1 MLCGWD
7 AGLLVSEDGGRTWL
21 DRTAG
26 LPNRQIWSVA
36 VDPDQLGRLYAS
48 PFQQPVY
55 VSEDFG
61 LTWKPAFFEKA
72 TAFNLTFV
80 RLFSHSAFLGIH
92 LFETFVLCESLEQLL
107 FKLVFHSKLLCF
119 ALSLKS
125 QLEIFSLLK
134 LLFHTFSFF

>member
-1 MLCGWD
+1 LHNGVFDPSAARRLVLCGWD

-36 VDPDQLGRLYAS
+36 VDPDQPGRLYAS

-61 LTWKPAFFEKA
+61 LTWNPAFFEKA

-80 RLFSHSAFLGIH
+80 PRS
-92 LFETFVLCESLEQLL
+92 
-107 FKLVFHSKLLCF
+107 
-119 ALSLKS
+119 
-125 QLEIFSLLK
+125 
-134 LLFHTFSFF
+134 